1 MGPTVVT
8 PARPAATDAP
18 VPGRRRRSGRVR
30 AASATGTGV
39 FHLLSATAALL
50 FLAPLVHTALNSL
63 KTPEEAS
70 AQPPT
75 WFPRSLSLA
84 NYGRL
89 TTFGEGIGTYLV
101 NSLVLSALS
110 VLFTVVASVL
120 AGYGFARFT
129 FRGRGLLFGTTLLIL
144 MVPYASLLLPLYIVL
159 GWLGLQNTVVGVALV
174 LTMFQLPFGVFLMR
188 NSFESVPREIEE
200 AALVDGA
207 TSLRALRYVSLP
219 LVAPGVATVALFSFI
234 ASWNEFLAPLIF
246 LTGGDRYT
254 LPIMLTFLRSGAYGA
269 VDYGALQAGVVLAVL
284 PTLVVY
290 LLLQRYYVAGLTGGA
305 LRG

>member
-1 MGPTVVT
+1 MATTTAGPTG
-8 PARPAATDAP
+8 AGPAAPTR
-18 VPGRRRRSGRVR
+18 RRRRSGRAT
-30 AASATGTGV
+30 AASATGTAL

-50 FLAPLVHTALNSL
+50 FLAPLVHAALNSL
-63 KTPEEAS
+63 KSPEEAG
-70 AQPPT
+70 ARPPT

-84 NYGRL
+84 NYGAL
-89 TTFGEGIGTYLV
+89 SSFGEGVGTYLL
-101 NSLVLSALS
+101 NSVVLSALS
-110 VLFTVVASVL
+110 VLFTVVACVL

-188 NSFESVPREIEE
+188 NSFEAIPREIEE

-207 TSLRALRYVSLP
+207 TSLRALRHVSLP

-254 LPIMLTFLRSGAYGA
+254 LPIMLTFIRSGSYGA
-269 VDYGALQAGVVLAVL
+269 VDYGALQAGVVIAVL
-284 PTLVVY
+284 PTLLVY

>member
-1 MGPTVVT
+1 MATATEPLQRSRSTPPT
-8 PARPAATDAP
+8 
-18 VPGRRRRSGRVR
+18 GRRRRTPR
-30 AASATGTGV
+30 ARASSATSTGV
-39 FHLLSATAALL
+39 FHLVSATAALL

-63 KTPEEAS
+63 KTPEEAN
-70 AQPPT
+70 ARPPT
-75 WFPRSLSLA
+75 WFPQSLSLE
-84 NYGRL
+84 NYTNL
-89 TTFGEGIGTYLV
+89 AVFGEGVGTYLV
-101 NSLVLSALS
+101 NSLVLSALT
-110 VLFTVVASVL
+110 VAFTVVACVL

-129 FRGRGLLFGTTLLIL
+129 FRGRGLLFGTTLVIL
-144 MVPYASLLLPLYIVL
+144 MVPYASILLPLYIVL

-188 NSFESVPREIEE
+188 NSFEAIPREIEE

-207 TSLRALRYVSLP
+207 TAFGALRFVSLP
-219 LVAPGVATVALFSFI
+219 LVAPAAATVALFSFI

-246 LTGGDRYT
+246 LQAGDRYT
-254 LPIMLTFLRSGAYGA
+254 LPIMLTNLRSGAYGD
-269 VDYGALQAGVVLAVL
+269 VDFGALQAGVVIAIL